1 VTAVA
6 FSPSGTRAV
15 TVSQDHTAIVWDPR
29 QKTESTGQFK
39 GTEILTLKGH
49 TGEVTTV
56 SFSPDGRSVLT
67 GSLDGTLILWPTA
80 DWNQSFQFHFDGAR
94 N

>member
-6 FSPSGTRAV
+6 FSPDGTRVV

-29 QKTESTGQFK
+29 QTTDSGGGPK

-56 SFSPDGRSVLT
+56 SFSPDGRSILT
-67 GSLDGTLILWPTA
+67 GSQDGTLILWSTA
-80 DWNQSFQFHFDGAR
+80 DWHGPQTPADSP
-94 N
+94 